1 VEFNEKNRWLVTRRG
16 AISVACNFANHS
28 RRIPLP
34 VGEYKTLL
42 ASEPG
47 VNAVSGGVILRP
59 ESVAIFRLE

>member
-1 VEFNEKNRWLVTRRG
+1 
-16 AISVACNFANHS
+16 
-28 RRIPLP
+28 LP